1 MLSTSPLQEKDRK
14 LIPLKRLKKTTKF
27 EGRGK
32 ESDAPM
38 LHQDHPR
45 PRTRREF
52 LGQGFITGAAYVA
65 APSILSMLGAQK
77 ASAQSSCS
85 LTGAGAGKV
94 PFIGFDLGGGA
105 NIAGSNVMVGGPGGQ
120 EDPLAEGGY
129 ERLGLPLDMTPL
141 NPAIT
146 ALNRDLNLAFH
157 FDSALLRGI
166 LDKASLAALAKVEGV
181 IVPSR
186 SSNDTQN
193 NPLNPI
199 YGISRAGADGGLLGL
214 IGTNNSDSGGHS
226 MAPLSMIVPA
236 LRPTKIDRPSDVT
249 GLVDTGKLPDLL
261 GSTGA
266 GQVADAVQALSALKV
281 EQINED
287 QGVKD
292 LVNCAY
298 QQSNDLITLFGSPD
312 ALDPLLDPIIFDA
325 DPVNGSIFDAADLSE
340 SEFRKTASVMK
351 LVCEGHA
358 GAGTIELGGYDYHG
372 GTRSGGEL
380 KDFTAGQ
387 CIGACIEYAERNPL
401 VGDLMIYLFS
411 DGSLASDGQIDNSAD
426 GRGKGAWQGDNSNTA
441 SAVLLIY
448 RKLAK
453 PDLVPA
459 FAVGRQI
466 GHFRTSG
473 SVETGANAVANN
485 PEALA
490 QLVIL
495 NYMALHGD
503 TPGDFNAL
511 FPGNALGAEAENL
524 VAFTQIR
531 P

>member
-1 MLSTSPLQEKDRK
+1 MK
-14 LIPLKRLKKTTKF
+14 PLKRLKKAEKF

-38 LHQDHPR
+38 LHPDHPR
-45 PRTRREF
+45 PVSRRQF
-52 LGQGFITGAAYVA
+52 LGQGFLTGAAYVT
-65 APSILSMLGAQK
+65 APSILSILGARE
-77 ASAQSSCS
+77 AAAQASCS
-85 LTGAGAGKV
+85 LTGAGAGQV

-120 EDPLAEGGY
+120 EDPLTEQGY

-146 ALNRDLNLAFH
+146 AIDRTMNLGFH

-166 LDKASLAALAKVEGV
+166 RDKASDAALAKVEGV

-186 SSNDTQN
+186 SANDTQN

-199 YGISRAGADGGLLGL
+199 YGINRAGADGGLLSL
-214 IGTNNSDSGGHS
+214 IGTRSSDSGGRS
-226 MAPLSMIVPA
+226 MAPASMIVPE
-236 LRPTKIDRPSDVT
+236 LRPTKIDRPGDVT
-249 GLVDTGKLPDLL
+249 GLVDTGKLPQLL
-261 GSTGA
+261 GADGA
-266 GQVADAVQALSALKV
+266 GQIADAIQAISALKV

-287 QGVKD
+287 AAVKD

-312 ALDPLLDPIIFDA
+312 ALDPLLDPNIVNDA
-325 DPVNGSIFDAADLSE
+325 DPLNPGIFTLAEFDDSE
-340 SEFRKTASVMK
+340 VRKTASVMK

-358 GAGTIELGGYDYHG
+358 GAGTIEFGGYDYHG
-372 GTRSGGEL
+372 GTRSRGEL

-401 VGDLMIYLFS
+401 VGDLMIYLFT
-411 DGSLASDGQIDNSAD
+411 DGSLSSDGQIDNSAD

-448 RKLAK
+448 RKSGK
-453 PDLVPA
+453 PDLEPA
-459 FAVGRQI
+459 YATSRQI
-466 GHFRTSG
+466 GYFRTSG
-473 SVETGANAVANN
+473 SVETSANPVANN

-495 NYMALHGD
+495 NYMALHGQ

-511 FPGNALGAEAENL
+511 FPGNALGGSASSL

-531 P
+531 

>member
-1 MLSTSPLQEKDRK
+1 MR
-14 LIPLKRLKKTTKF
+14 PLKRLKKTPRF

-38 LHQDHPR
+38 LHPDHPK

-52 LGQGFITGAAYVA
+52 LGQGFLTGAAYVT
-65 APSILSMLGAQK
+65 APSILSMLGARQ
-77 ASAQSSCS
+77 ASAQASCA
-85 LTGAGAGKV
+85 LTGAGAGRV

-120 EDPLAEGGY
+120 EDFLTEGGY
-129 ERLGLPLDMTPL
+129 ERLGLPLDMSPL
-141 NPAIT
+141 NSAIT
-146 ALNRDLNLAFH
+146 AIDRSMNLGFH

-166 LDKASLAALAKVEGV
+166 MTKASPATMAKVEGV
-181 IVPSR
+181 IIPSR

-199 YGISRAGADGGLLGL
+199 YGINRAGADGGLLTL
-214 IGTNNSDSGGHS
+214 IGTRASDSGGRS
-226 MAPLSMIVPA
+226 MAPASMIDPA

-249 GLVDTGKLPDLL
+249 GLVDTGKLSSLL
-261 GSTGA
+261 GAAGA
-266 GQVADAVQALSALKV
+266 GQVADAIQAISALKV

-287 QGVKD
+287 AAVKE

-312 ALDPLLDPIIFDA
+312 ALDPTLDPIIFDP
-325 DPVNGSIFDAADLSE
+325 DPNNGSIFDAGELNE

-358 GAGTIELGGYDYHG
+358 GAGTIEFGGYDYHG
-372 GTRSGGEL
+372 GTRSRGEL

-387 CIGACIEYAERNPL
+387 CIGACLEYAERNPL
-401 VGDLMIYLFS
+401 VGDLMLYIFS
-411 DGSLASDGQIDNSAD
+411 DGSLASDGQIDNSVD

-441 SAVLLIY
+441 SAVLLIF
-448 RKLAK
+448 RQSGK

-459 FAVGRQI
+459 YATSRQI
-466 GHFRTSG
+466 GHFRAAG
-473 SVETGANAVANN
+473 SVETGANPVANN

-495 NYMALHGD
+495 NYMALHGQ
-503 TPGDFNAL
+503 TAGDFNSL
-511 FPGNALGAEAENL
+511 FPGNALGGSAANL

-531 P
+531 